1 MDERQVG
8 IDLRG
13 SQHCAN
19 PWQASLCEHALHGA
33 AVHVQLARDGAA
45 TPLLNVVVAQDLR
58 LEFDSDG
65 HGSPV

>member
-19 PWQASLCEHALHGA
+19 AWQASLCEHALHGA

-45 TPLLNVVVAQDLR
+45 TPLLNVIVAQDLR
-58 LEFDSDG
+58 LEFESDG